1 MRYVPWLSVPGC
13 IRSVRF
19 LVGMV
24 AFVAAAGLAL
34 LEEVAAQ
41 QPVLISAE
49 PATQPAVTSALSDL
63 NLEAG
68 DSRRV
73 DVSVYFSGE
82 DLAYSATS
90 SDGVAAASLSGSVLT
105 VTASRK
111 GSARVTVTASNP
123 AGLASFDFG
132 VTVTAIVSERMA
144 LPGVLS
150 AMGRGILSSVS
161 GTIGGRL
168 SATAA
173 ERRFALAR
181 TDRRV
186 DGMAAGNA
194 IGYALDDVP
203 QGGLNINL
211 DYSIWGAGDWNAFEG
226 APSPTRSHD
235 GTLASGYLGF
245 DVARSGSWIAGL
257 AFGRSTGASNYE
269 TSVTDGTLDATLNSA
284 FPYVQWMFP
293 GGRFEFWGIG
303 GFGAGE
309 VEADQATADLSMTL
323 GMVGGRLQVAG
334 SARGGLDLDLVGDAG
349 VVRFSA
355 SNNLVPSL
363 DGLEAA
369 VHRARIGLEGART
382 TRLDNGMLITPF
394 AQVAGRYDG
403 GDGQTG
409 NGLEVTGGLRI
420 TGGRAGLEARGRL
433 LAVHAGEEVTERGVS
448 VVAYVRPVN
457 AGGRGL
463 SMAIAPRI
471 GAGTD
476 MPGSMGA
483 LWRGD
488 TMNGLARP
496 SHTGAG
502 MRAEIGY
509 GFAHPAMSG
518 ILVTPFGAMDVTGDD
533 RRRVRVGARIGS
545 TGGAEGARATSA
557 ASGASAAS
565 GVLSFE
571 LAGERIGGHGRTPGH
586 RIGLVGRMS
595 F

>member
-1 MRYVPWLSVPGC
+1 MRYTFSLRNIG
-13 IRSVRF
+13 SVRRVRL
-19 LVGMV
+19 LVCMV
-24 AFVAAAGLAL
+24 AFVTAAGLSN
-34 LEEVAAQ
+34 LEQVAAQ

-49 PATQPAVTSALSDL
+49 PVALPVVTSALSDL

-90 SDGVAAASLSGSVLT
+90 SGGAASVSLSGSVLT

-123 AGLASFDFG
+123 AGSASFDFG
-132 VTVTAIVSERMA
+132 VTVTANVSEQVA

-168 SATAA
+168 TATAA

-186 DGMAAGNA
+186 DGITAGNA
-194 IGYALDDVP
+194 LDYAFDDVP
-203 QGGLNINL
+203 QGGLNIEL
-211 DYSIWGAGDWNAFEG
+211 DYTIWGAGDWNDFEG
-226 APSPTRSHD
+226 APSATRSQD

-245 DVARSGSWIAGL
+245 DVARTGSWIAGL
-257 AFGRSTGASNYE
+257 AVGRTLGASNYE
-269 TSVTDGTLDATLNSA
+269 TSLTDGTLDATLNSA
-284 FPYVQWMFP
+284 FPYVQWMVP

-334 SARGGLDLDLVGDAG
+334 SARGGLQLDLIGDAG
-349 VVRFSA
+349 VVRLSA

-382 TRLDNGMLITPF
+382 TRLDNGTLITPF

-420 TGGRAGLEARGRL
+420 AGGRAELEARGRL
-433 LAVHAGEEVTERGVS
+433 LAVHAGEEVTGRGVS

-463 SMAIAPRI
+463 SMALAPRI
-471 GAGTD
+471 GAVTD
-476 MPGSMGA
+476 MPGSIGA

-496 SHTGAG
+496 SRSGTG

-509 GFAHPAMSG
+509 GLVHPAISG
-518 ILVTPFGAMDVTGDD
+518 ILVAPFGEVDVAGDD
-533 RRRVRVGARIGS
+533 SRRVRVGARIGS
-545 TGGAEGARATSA
+545 TSGADGARA
-557 ASGASAAS
+557 ASGASTAA

-571 LAGERIGGHGRTPGH
+571 LAGERIGGHGRTPDH